1 MPAFG
6 RTKVLTAAALISSD
20 HLGRA
25 IAPSFSFIT
34 MTLLNDKQIAKLAEN
49 DIFLPFVGEK
59 RRTLDNG
66 TKAISY
72 GLSQAGYDI
81 RLSSVEFLVFTMDQ
95 WDGGTYEQD
104 VKNMDVEPTPT
115 ELIETAD
122 GSCYFVLPPHCHG
135 LGTSLELI
143 SMPNDVFALCQG
155 KSTYGRC
162 GLIANILPI
171 EPGWAGYLTMCLVN
185 PTGFPIKLYANEG
198 IAQLVLFG
206 IEAVGEAYTGA
217 YQNQGARVQLATV

>member
-1 MPAFG
+1 
-6 RTKVLTAAALISSD
+6 
-20 HLGRA
+20 
-25 IAPSFSFIT
+25 
-34 MTLLNDKQIAKLAEN
+34 MTLLNDKQITRLAEN

-59 RRTLDNG
+59 RRKLDNG

-81 RLSSVEFLVFTMDQ
+81 RLSSEEFLVFGLER
-95 WDGGTYEQD
+95 WDSAPIELDAKHFDT
-104 VKNMDVEPTPT
+104 EPTQAA
-115 ELIETAD
+115 LIEQED
-122 GSCYFVLPPHCHG
+122 GSCYFLLPDHSHG

-143 SMPNDVFALCQG
+143 SMPNNVFALCEG

-171 EPGWAGYLTMCLVN
+171 EPGWAGYLTMCFVN
-185 PTGFPIKLYANEG
+185 PTDFPIRLYANEG

-206 IEAVGEAYTGA
+206 IEEVGETYSGA
-217 YQNQGARVQLATV
+217 YQNQGARVQLAAV

>member
-1 MPAFG
+1 MPRFG
-6 RTKVLTAAALISSD
+6 RTKVPKAALISSD
-20 HLGRA
+20 SLGASNR
-25 IAPSFSFIT
+25 PFFFSP
-34 MTLLNDKQIAKLAEN
+34 MTLLNDKQIAKLAEK
-49 DIFLPFVGEK
+49 DIFLPYVGEK
-59 RRTLDNG
+59 RRELDNG

-115 ELIETAD
+115 ELVETAD

-162 GLIANILPI
+162 GLVANILPI

-185 PTGFPIKLYANEG
+185 PTDFPIRLYANEG

-206 IEAVGEAYTGA
+206 IEEVAEAYTGL
-217 YQNQGARVQLATV
+217 YQNQTARVRLAAV

>member
-1 MPAFG
+1 
-6 RTKVLTAAALISSD
+6 
-20 HLGRA
+20 
-25 IAPSFSFIT
+25 

-59 RRTLDNG
+59 RRELDNG
-66 TKAISY
+66 TKAISF

-81 RLSSVEFLVFTMDQ
+81 RLSSAEFLFFDQ
-95 WDGGTYEQD
+95 DPCGCASELDAKKFDT
-104 VKNMDVEPTPT
+104 EPLQAA
-115 ELIETAD
+115 LIEQED
-122 GSCYFVLPPHCHG
+122 GSCYFLLPPHSHG

-143 SMPNDVFALCQG
+143 SMPNDVFALCEG

-171 EPGWAGYLTMCLVN
+171 EPGWAGYLTMCFVN
-185 PTGFPIKLYANEG
+185 PTDYSIRLYANEG

-206 IEAVGEAYTGA
+206 IEEVGEAYSGA
-217 YQNQGARVQLATV
+217 YQNQGARVQLAAV

>member
-1 MPAFG
+1 
-6 RTKVLTAAALISSD
+6 
-20 HLGRA
+20 
-25 IAPSFSFIT
+25 

-59 RRTLDNG
+59 RRELDNG
-66 TKAISY
+66 TKAISF

-81 RLSSVEFLVFTMDQ
+81 RLSSAEFLIFNADSVGDVTWASDPKDFDQ
-95 WDGGTYEQD
+95 DPISAKLFEQ
-104 VKNMDVEPTPT
+104 E
-115 ELIETAD
+115 D
-122 GSCYFVLPPHCHG
+122 GSCYFLLPPHSHG

-143 SMPNDVFALCQG
+143 SMPSDVFALCEG

-171 EPGWAGYLTMCLVN
+171 EPGWTGYLTMCLIN
-185 PTGFPIKLYANEG
+185 PTDFPIRLYANEG

-206 IEAVGEAYTGA
+206 IEEVGEAYSGA
-217 YQNQGARVQLATV
+217 YQNQGARVQLAAV

>member
-1 MPAFG
+1 
-6 RTKVLTAAALISSD
+6 
-20 HLGRA
+20 
-25 IAPSFSFIT
+25 
-34 MTLLNDKQIAKLAEN
+34 MTLLNDKQIIQLAEN
-49 DIFLPFVGEK
+49 DIFLPFISEK

-81 RLSSVEFLVFTMDQ
+81 RLSSVEFLVHEPSENLFDDSIIDPKNYKSSVVDAILQ
-95 WDGGTYEQD
+95 EQ
-104 VKNMDVEPTPT
+104 E
-115 ELIETAD
+115 D
-122 GSCYFVLPPHCHG
+122 GSCYFILPPNTYA

-143 SMPNDVFALCQG
+143 SMPNNVFALCEG

-171 EPGWAGYLTMCLVN
+171 EPGWTGHLTMCLIN
-185 PTGFPIKLYANEG
+185 PTKNSIRIYANEG

-206 IEAVGEAYTGA
+206 IDETSKPYEGI
-217 YQNQGARVQLATV
+217 YQKQSSRVQFAAV

>member
-1 MPAFG
+1 
-6 RTKVLTAAALISSD
+6 
-20 HLGRA
+20 
-25 IAPSFSFIT
+25 

-59 RRTLDNG
+59 RRELDNG
-66 TKAISY
+66 TKAISF

-81 RLSSVEFLVFTMDQ
+81 RLSSVEFLIFNTDSAGDVTWASDPKDFDQ
-95 WDGGTYEQD
+95 DPISAKLFEQ
-104 VKNMDVEPTPT
+104 E
-115 ELIETAD
+115 D
-122 GSCYFVLPPHCHG
+122 GSCYFLLPPHSHG

-143 SMPNDVFALCQG
+143 SMPNNVFALCEG

-171 EPGWAGYLTMCLVN
+171 EPGWTGYLTMCLIN
-185 PTGFPIKLYANEG
+185 PTDFPIRLYANEG

-206 IEAVGEAYTGA
+206 IEEVGEAYTGA
-217 YQNQGARVQLATV
+217 YQNQGARVQIAAV

>member
-1 MPAFG
+1 
-6 RTKVLTAAALISSD
+6 
-20 HLGRA
+20 
-25 IAPSFSFIT
+25 
-34 MTLLNDKQIAKLAEN
+34 MTLLNDKQIARLAEK
-49 DIFLPFVGEK
+49 DIFLPYVGEK

-81 RLSSVEFLVFTMDQ
+81 RLSSAEFLIFKADEENSSFLDAKHFDIIPFKGQ
-95 WDGGTYEQD
+95 LFEQ
-104 VKNMDVEPTPT
+104 
-115 ELIETAD
+115 LD
-122 GSCYFVLPPHCHG
+122 GSCFFVLPPHSHG

-162 GLIANILPI
+162 GLVANILPI

-185 PTGFPIKLYANEG
+185 PTDFPIRLYANEG

-206 IEAVGEAYTGA
+206 IEEVGQAYEGL
-217 YQNQGARVQLATV
+217 YQNQTARVRLAAV

>member
-1 MPAFG
+1 
-6 RTKVLTAAALISSD
+6 
-20 HLGRA
+20 
-25 IAPSFSFIT
+25 

-59 RRTLDNG
+59 RRELDNG
-66 TKAISY
+66 TKAISF

-81 RLSSVEFLVFTMDQ
+81 RLSSAEFLIFNADSVGDVTWASDPKDFDQ
-95 WDGGTYEQD
+95 DPISAKLFEQ
-104 VKNMDVEPTPT
+104 E
-115 ELIETAD
+115 D
-122 GSCYFVLPPHCHG
+122 GSCYFLLPPHSHG

-143 SMPNDVFALCQG
+143 SMPNDVFALCEG

-171 EPGWAGYLTMCLVN
+171 EPGWTGYLTMCLIN
-185 PTGFPIKLYANEG
+185 PTDFPIRLYANEG

-206 IEAVGEAYTGA
+206 IDEVGEAYSGA
-217 YQNQGARVQLATV
+217 YQNQGARVQLAAV

>member
-1 MPAFG
+1 
-6 RTKVLTAAALISSD
+6 
-20 HLGRA
+20 
-25 IAPSFSFIT
+25 

-59 RRTLDNG
+59 RRELDNG
-66 TKAISY
+66 TKAISF

-81 RLSSVEFLVFTMDQ
+81 RLSSVEFLVFDLEQ
-95 WDGGTYEQD
+95 WDSAPFELDAKHFDT
-104 VKNMDVEPTPT
+104 EPTQAGLV
-115 ELIETAD
+115 ELED
-122 GSCYFVLPPHCHG
+122 GSCYFLLPPHSHG

-143 SMPNDVFALCQG
+143 SMPNDVFALCEG

-171 EPGWAGYLTMCLVN
+171 EPGWTGYLTMCLIN
-185 PTGFPIKLYANEG
+185 PTDFPIRLYANEG

-206 IEAVGEAYTGA
+206 IEEVGEAYSGA
-217 YQNQGARVQLATV
+217 YQNQGAKVQLAAV

>member
-1 MPAFG
+1 
-6 RTKVLTAAALISSD
+6 
-20 HLGRA
+20 
-25 IAPSFSFIT
+25 
-34 MTLLNDKQIAKLAEN
+34 MTLLNDKQIARLAEK
-49 DIFLPFVGEK
+49 DIFLPYVGEK

-81 RLSSVEFLVFTMDQ
+81 RLSSVEFLVFKADSFG
-95 WDGGTYEQD
+95 D
-104 VKNMDVEPTPT
+104 
-115 ELIETAD
+115 ELAAALDPKDFLGDAYQAKLFEKAD
-122 GSCYFVLPPHCHG
+122 GSCYFLLPPHCHG

-171 EPGWAGYLTMCLVN
+171 EPGWAGYLTMCLIN
-185 PTGFPIKLYANEG
+185 PTDFPIRLYANEG

-206 IEAVGEAYTGA
+206 IEEVAEAYTGL
-217 YQNQGARVQLATV
+217 YQNQTARVRLAAV

>member
-1 MPAFG
+1 MTSSCLSWA
-6 RTKVLTAAALISSD
+6 KSAA
-20 HLGRA
+20 
-25 IAPSFSFIT
+25 
-34 MTLLNDKQIAKLAEN
+34 
-49 DIFLPFVGEK
+49 
-59 RRTLDNG
+59 TLDNG

-81 RLSSVEFLVFTMDQ
+81 RLSSVEFLIFKADE
-95 WDGGTYEQD
+95 DNSSFLDAKNFD
-104 VKNMDVEPTPT
+104 VKPCKAQLFEQ
-115 ELIETAD
+115 LD

-171 EPGWAGYLTMCLVN
+171 EPGWAGYLTMCSREPYGL
-185 PTGFPIKLYANEG
+185 PH
-198 IAQLVLFG
+198 
-206 IEAVGEAYTGA
+206 
-217 YQNQGARVQLATV
+217 

>member
-1 MPAFG
+1 
-6 RTKVLTAAALISSD
+6 
-20 HLGRA
+20 
-25 IAPSFSFIT
+25 
-34 MTLLNDKQIAKLAEN
+34 MTLLNDKQIAKLAEK
-49 DIFLPFVGEK
+49 DIFLPYVGEK

-81 RLSSVEFLVFTMDQ
+81 RLSSAEFLVFTMDQ
-95 WDGGTYEQD
+95 WDGWHIYEQD
-104 VKNMDVEPTPT
+104 VKNMDVEPTAT
-115 ELIETAD
+115 ELVETAD

-171 EPGWAGYLTMCLVN
+171 EPGWTGYLTMCLIN
-185 PTGFPIKLYANEG
+185 PTDFPIRLYANEG

-206 IEAVGEAYTGA
+206 IEEVGQAYEGL
-217 YQNQGARVQLATV
+217 YQNQTARVQLAAV

>member
-1 MPAFG
+1 
-6 RTKVLTAAALISSD
+6 
-20 HLGRA
+20 
-25 IAPSFSFIT
+25 

-59 RRTLDNG
+59 RRELDNG
-66 TKAISY
+66 TKAISF

-81 RLSSVEFLVFTMDQ
+81 RLSSVEFLVFEQDQ
-95 WDGGTYEQD
+95 WGGGPELD
-104 VKNMDVEPTPT
+104 AKDFDARPT
-115 ELIETAD
+115 EADLIEQQD
-122 GSCYFVLPPHCHG
+122 GSCYFMLPPHSHG
-135 LGTSLELI
+135 LGISLELI
-143 SMPNDVFALCQG
+143 SMPNDVFALCEG

-171 EPGWAGYLTMCLVN
+171 EPGWTGYLTMCFVN
-185 PTGFPIKLYANEG
+185 PTDFPIRLYANEG

-217 YQNQGARVQLATV
+217 YQNQGKHVTMAIVEKQ

>member
-1 MPAFG
+1 
-6 RTKVLTAAALISSD
+6 
-20 HLGRA
+20 
-25 IAPSFSFIT
+25 

-59 RRTLDNG
+59 RRELDNG

-81 RLSSVEFLVFTMDQ
+81 RLSSVEFLVFGLEQ
-95 WDGGTYEQD
+95 WDSAPFELD
-104 VKNMDVEPTPT
+104 AKNFDTEPTLA
-115 ELIETAD
+115 ELVELED
-122 GSCYFVLPPHCHG
+122 GSCYFLLPPHSHG
-135 LGTSLELI
+135 LGISLELI

-171 EPGWAGYLTMCLVN
+171 EPGWTGYLTMCLIN
-185 PTGFPIKLYANEG
+185 PTDFPIRLYANEG

-206 IEAVGEAYTGA
+206 IEEVGEAYSGA
-217 YQNQGARVQLATV
+217 YQNQSARVQLAAV

>member
-1 MPAFG
+1 MPQFG
-6 RTKVLTAAALISSD
+6 RTKVLKAAALISSD
-20 HLGRA
+20 HLGRE

-59 RRTLDNG
+59 RRELDNG
-66 TKAISY
+66 TKAISF

-81 RLSSVEFLVFTMDQ
+81 RLSSVEFLIFKAEEENGSFLDAKNFDIIPFKAQ
-95 WDGGTYEQD
+95 LFEQ
-104 VKNMDVEPTPT
+104 
-115 ELIETAD
+115 LD
-122 GSCYFVLPPHCHG
+122 GSCFFVLPPHSHG

-162 GLIANILPI
+162 GLVANILPI

-185 PTGFPIKLYANEG
+185 PTSFPIRLYANEG

-206 IEAVGEAYTGA
+206 IEEVGQAYEGI
-217 YQNQGARVQLATV
+217 YQNQTARVRLAAV

>member
-1 MPAFG
+1 
-6 RTKVLTAAALISSD
+6 
-20 HLGRA
+20 
-25 IAPSFSFIT
+25 
-34 MTLLNDKQIAKLAEN
+34 MTILNDKQIARLAEK
-49 DIFLPFVGEK
+49 DIFLPYVGEK

-81 RLSSVEFLVFTMDQ
+81 RLSSAEFLIFKADEENSSFLDAKHFDIIPFKGQ
-95 WDGGTYEQD
+95 LFEQ
-104 VKNMDVEPTPT
+104 
-115 ELIETAD
+115 LD
-122 GSCYFVLPPHCHG
+122 GSCFFVLPPHSHG

-162 GLIANILPI
+162 GLVANILPI

-185 PTGFPIKLYANEG
+185 PTDFPIRLYANEG

-206 IEAVGEAYTGA
+206 IEEVGQAYEGL
-217 YQNQGARVQLATV
+217 YQNQTARVRLAAV

>member
-1 MPAFG
+1 M
-6 RTKVLTAAALISSD
+6 
-20 HLGRA
+20 
-25 IAPSFSFIT
+25 
-34 MTLLNDKQIAKLAEN
+34 LLNDKQISKLAEN
-49 DIFLPFVGEK
+49 DIFLPFIGEK

-81 RLSSVEFLVFTMDQ
+81 RLSSVEFLVFTAND
-95 WDGGTYEQD
+95 DSD
-104 VKNMDVEPTPT
+104 VLWPLDAKDFDYIPTKAK
-115 ELIETAD
+115 LIEQLD
-122 GSCYFVLPPHCHG
+122 GSCFFILPPHSHG
-135 LGTSLELI
+135 LGTSYELI

-171 EPGWAGYLTMCLVN
+171 EPGWAGHLTMCLVN
-185 PTGFPIKLYANEG
+185 PTDFPIRIYANEG

-206 IEAVGEAYTGA
+206 IDEVEKAYTGA
-217 YQNQGARVQLATV
+217 YQNQSARVHLAAV

>member
-1 MPAFG
+1 MPQFG
-6 RTKVLTAAALISSD
+6 RTKVLKAAALISSD

-25 IAPSFSFIT
+25 IAPFFSFIT

-59 RRTLDNG
+59 RRELDNG
-66 TKAISY
+66 TKAISF

-81 RLSSVEFLVFTMDQ
+81 RLSSVEFLIFNAESVGDVIWASDPKDFDQ
-95 WDGGTYEQD
+95 D
-104 VKNMDVEPTPT
+104 PTPAKLF
-115 ELIETAD
+115 EQLD
-122 GSCYFVLPPHCHG
+122 GSCYFTLPPRSYG

-143 SMPNDVFALCQG
+143 SMPNNVFALCEG

-171 EPGWAGYLTMCLVN
+171 EPGWTGYLTMCFVN

-206 IEAVGEAYTGA
+206 IEEVGEAYSGA
-217 YQNQGARVQLATV
+217 YQNQGARVQLAAV

>member
-1 MPAFG
+1 
-6 RTKVLTAAALISSD
+6 
-20 HLGRA
+20 
-25 IAPSFSFIT
+25 

-59 RRTLDNG
+59 RRELDNG
-66 TKAISY
+66 TKAISF

-81 RLSSVEFLVFTMDQ
+81 RLSSVEFLVFTTSNWNSLPDELDAKQ
-95 WDGGTYEQD
+95 FDTKPAKAEL
-104 VKNMDVEPTPT
+104 VEL
-115 ELIETAD
+115 ED
-122 GSCYFVLPPHCHG
+122 GSCYFLLPPHSHG

-143 SMPNDVFALCQG
+143 SMPNDVFALCEG

-185 PTGFPIKLYANEG
+185 PTSFPIRLYANEG

-206 IEAVGEAYTGA
+206 IDEVGEAYTGA
-217 YQNQGARVQLATV
+217 YQNQGARVQLAAV

>member
-1 MPAFG
+1 
-6 RTKVLTAAALISSD
+6 
-20 HLGRA
+20 
-25 IAPSFSFIT
+25 
-34 MTLLNDKQIAKLAEN
+34 MTLLNDKQIARLAEN

-59 RRTLDNG
+59 RRELDNG

-81 RLSSVEFLVFTMDQ
+81 RLSSVEFLIPGANIVGDAMCTTDPKNFRGKYRQ
-95 WDGGTYEQD
+95 AVLREQ
-104 VKNMDVEPTPT
+104 E
-115 ELIETAD
+115 D
-122 GSCYFVLPPHCHG
+122 GSCYFLLPPRSHG

-143 SMPNDVFALCQG
+143 SMPNNVFALCQG

-171 EPGWAGYLTMCLVN
+171 EPGWAGYLTMCFVN
-185 PTGFPIKLYANEG
+185 PTAFPIRLYANEG

-206 IEAVGEAYTGA
+206 IEEVGEAYTGA
-217 YQNQGARVQLATV
+217 YQNQGARVQLAAV

>member
-6 RTKVLTAAALISSD
+6 RTKVLTAAALTSSD

-34 MTLLNDKQIAKLAEN
+34 MTLLNDKQITKLAEN

-59 RRTLDNG
+59 RRELDNG
-66 TKAISY
+66 TKAISF

-81 RLSSVEFLVFTMDQ
+81 RLSSVEFLVFKVDSFGDPPYSLDPKDFQ
-95 WDGGTYEQD
+95 EKPYQAKLCEQQ
-104 VKNMDVEPTPT
+104 
-115 ELIETAD
+115 D
-122 GSCYFVLPPHCHG
+122 GSCYFLLPPHSHG

-143 SMPNDVFALCQG
+143 SMPNDVFALCEG

-171 EPGWAGYLTMCLVN
+171 EPGWAGYLTMCFVN
-185 PTGFPIKLYANEG
+185 PTDFPIRLYANEG
-198 IAQLVLFG
+198 ISQLVLFG
-206 IEAVGEAYTGA
+206 IEEVGEAYTGA
-217 YQNQGARVQLATV
+217 YQNQGARVQLAAV

>member
-1 MPAFG
+1 MPVSG
-6 RTKVLTAAALISSD
+6 RTKVLTPTTSSD
-20 HLGRA
+20 GHGASNR
-25 IAPSFSFIT
+25 PHFSSFIT
-34 MTLLNDKQIAKLAEN
+34 MTLLNDRQIAKLAEN

-59 RRTLDNG
+59 RRELDNG

-81 RLSSVEFLVFTMDQ
+81 RLSSVEFLVFTANGDASIEL
-95 WDGGTYEQD
+95 DAKSFEA
-104 VKNMDVEPTPT
+104 KPVEAK
-115 ELIETAD
+115 LIEQED
-122 GSCYFVLPPHCHG
+122 GSCYFLLPPHSHG

-143 SMPNDVFALCQG
+143 SMPNDVFALCEG

-171 EPGWAGYLTMCLVN
+171 EPGWSGYLTMCFVN
-185 PTGFPIKLYANEG
+185 PTAFPIRLYANEG

-206 IEAVGEAYTGA
+206 IEEVEQAYTGL
-217 YQNQGARVQLATV
+217 YQNQSARVRLAAV

>member
-1 MPAFG
+1 MPQFG
-6 RTKVLTAAALISSD
+6 RTKVLKAAALISSD

-59 RRTLDNG
+59 RRELDNG
-66 TKAISY
+66 TKAISF

-81 RLSSVEFLVFTMDQ
+81 RLSSVEFLVFDQ
-95 WDGGTYEQD
+95 LPFETDEKVID
-104 VKNMDVEPTPT
+104 AKNFNLNQKWPASRTRRR
-115 ELIETAD
+115 L
-122 GSCYFVLPPHCHG
+122 CYFMLPSLSYG
-135 LGTSLELI
+135 VGTSLELI
-143 SMPNDVFALCQG
+143 SMPNDVFALCEG

-185 PTGFPIKLYANEG
+185 PTSFPIRLYANEG

-206 IEAVGEAYTGA
+206 IEEVGEAYSGA
-217 YQNQGARVQLATV
+217 YQNQGARVQLAAV